1 MFLMPLTGTIEKSTL
16 SSSRPTWPGWT
27 RRVSPAAWIELS
39 GELVEYHLAAGE
51 TLRVHPG
58 HVGLLDES
66 VDFSIVPV
74 KGIKNMVFGADSIF
88 LAALTGPGTVWL
100 QSLPL
105 PNLAH
110 ALKPY
115 LEGRDQNQT
124 NKSAGF
130 LSMLES

>member
-1 MFLMPLTGTIEKSTL
+1 
-16 SSSRPTWPGWT
+16 
-27 RRVSPAAWIELS
+27 
-39 GELVEYHLAAGE
+39 
-51 TLRVHPG
+51 
-58 HVGLLDES
+58 
-66 VDFSIVPV
+66 
-74 KGIKNMVFGADSIF
+74 
-88 LAALTGPGTVWL
+88 VWL